1 MHLLLIALP
10 IRMSPNLFDCAC
22 FLSIDQLLSRSEVV
36 AAKSEVIRLQS
47 ELLSKET
54 QLSEAKL
61 AHEAAI
67 KQLKV
72 DNEVINY

>member
-1 MHLLLIALP
+1 
-10 IRMSPNLFDCAC
+10 MSQKWLFD
-22 FLSIDQLLSRSEVV
+22 FTYFFSIDQLLSRSEVV
-36 AAKSEVIRLQS
+36 AAKSEVIRLQA
-47 ELLSKET
+47 ELSSKET

-72 DNEVINY
+72 DNEVVEY